1 MNMTWTESQKK
12 YYYSPKGIAAR
23 KKYWNSE
30 KGKAARRRY
39 MEKRKMRLKTVKAV
53 QTVAEET
60 KPNVE
65 KKKEVKSK
73 K

>member
-1 MNMTWTESQKK
+1 MTWTESQKK
-12 YYYSPKGIAAR
+12 YFYSPKGVAAR

-39 MEKRKMRLKTVKAV
+39 MEKRKLRLKAINVV
-53 QTVAEET
+53 QTVNSET
-60 KPNVE
+60 KPKVE

>member
-1 MNMTWTESQKK
+1 MGKWIEAQKR
-12 YYYSPKGIAAR
+12 YYYSPKGVQAR

-39 MEKRKMRLKTVKAV
+39 MEKRKLRLKAVKAV
-53 QTVAEET
+53 QTVTSEA
-60 KPNVE
+60 KPKVE
-65 KKKEVKSK
+65 KKKEVKTK